1 MYTVGVCLK
10 HFVCVCV
17 VPFCSISATMLTCRT
32 PPRTPPQP
40 SPSQHKV
47 QLHIDG
53 VIREAPVSYTYNENP
68 HISSIQPKHSF
79 IRSAPQPTFSCL
91 TCAWSW
97 GSTGRVLKYAYT
109 CVHSGGSTVTVNG
122 FYLHSALQPQMVLT
136 AATEGKLFQMVV
148 SVHSPHRVPR
158 HQIPLFPCHRHVSI
172 INPTEQRSRSA
183 DLRNKG
189 SNVSQLHS
197 WRGNGKITHLI
208 NNVLNKYV
216 CHFFFPLSKFLN
228 SFLETFQLFLCSFF

>member
-10 HFVCVCV
+10 HFVLCLSAVFLPQCWLV
-17 VPFCSISATMLTCRT
+17 GHHLGHHLSHHHPNTRYSCTLMEWFVKLLSATPTT
-32 PPRTPPQP
+32 KTHTSPAS
-40 SPSQHKV
+40 SPSIPSSGQPRSQH
-47 QLHIDG
+47 
-53 VIREAPVSYTYNENP
+53 
-68 HISSIQPKHSF
+68 
-79 IRSAPQPTFSCL
+79 L

-97 GSTGRVLKYAYT
+97 GSTGRVLKYAVFLFHT